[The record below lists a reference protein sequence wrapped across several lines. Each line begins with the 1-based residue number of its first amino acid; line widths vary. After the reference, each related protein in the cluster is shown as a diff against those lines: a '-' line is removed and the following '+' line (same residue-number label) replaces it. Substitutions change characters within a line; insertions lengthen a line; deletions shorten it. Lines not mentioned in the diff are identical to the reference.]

1 MVDGDPRDGGGRVRQ
16 ESPVNGEGV
25 SGEDPSDD
33 PARGRGRILSARR
46 TLLSVAVGVAAGAV
60 VGIVGAL
67 ELVPLVIWTVAAT
80 VVLVWVWR
88 ISWPQDHRGTKLLA
102 EEEDRSR
109 STDAAVLVAA
119 VVSLGA
125 VALALTRTGGD
136 RDAVAV
142 ALVILSVVAAILSW
156 GLVNTVFALK
166 YARLYYKDEAGAD
179 GGIDFKQDR
188 PPAYSDF
195 AYLAFTVGMAFAV
208 PEAEPTSTEVRKVAL
223 GHALLSYAF
232 GTGVLAV
239 AINLVTNLGQ

>member
-1 MVDGDPRDGGGRVRQ
+1 MVGGDPRYGGGRGRAPQ
-16 ESPVNGEGV
+16 QLAGSGTEG
-25 SGEDPSDD
+25 SDD
-33 PARGRGRILSARR
+33 RGRGRILSARR
-46 TLLSVAVGVAAGAV
+46 ALVSVAAGLVVGVV
-60 VGIVGAL
+60 VGIVGAP
-67 ELVPLVIWTVAAT
+67 ELVPLVTWTVATT

-102 EEEDRSR
+102 EEEARSR

-125 VALALTRTGGD
+125 VALALTRASSN
-136 RDAVAV
+136 RDLVAV
-142 ALVILSVVAAILSW
+142 ALVILSVLAVVLAW

-195 AYLAFTVGMAFAV
+195 AYLAFTVGMAYAV
-208 PEAEPTSTEVRKVAL
+208 PEAEPSSTEVRKVAL